1 MSNKRYWQK
10 TKGTKN
16 FMKIVWKR
24 LEVMIR
30 FATEEDAEEL
40 LRIYSYYVENT
51 AITFEYDTP
60 ALDEFKYRIRTIKA
74 MYPYLVSEV
83 DGKIVGYAYANTFKD
98 RAAYDCIGYPEVE
111 DQYLTKNSV
120 QYHEHLGYR
129 FIGTFKKCGY
139 KFNRWYDMVW
149 MEKMIGE
156 HSKNQKE
163 VILFR
168 EIEKNYE
175 F

>member
-16 FMKIVWKR
+16 FMKIVWER

-83 DGKIVGYAYANTFKD
+83 DGKIVGGGDSVACVNKFGLANGVSYVSTGGGALLEAIEGKVLPGIAAVKGEAYK
-98 RAAYDCIGYPEVE
+98 
-111 DQYLTKNSV
+111 
-120 QYHEHLGYR
+120 
-129 FIGTFKKCGY
+129 
-139 KFNRWYDMVW
+139 
-149 MEKMIGE
+149 
-156 HSKNQKE
+156 
-163 VILFR
+163 
-168 EIEKNYE
+168 
-175 F
+175 

>member
-1 MSNKRYWQK
+1 MAKK
-10 TKGTKN
+10 KGIKN
-16 FMKIVWKR
+16 FMKIVWER

-98 RAAYDCIGYPEVE
+98 RAAYDWAVETTIYLDKDARGKGYGKELYEALEKALKTQNITNLYACIGYPEVE

-120 QYHEHLGYR
+120 QYHEHLG
-129 FIGTFKKCGY
+129 
-139 KFNRWYDMVW
+139 
-149 MEKMIGE
+149 
-156 HSKNQKE
+156 
-163 VILFR
+163 
-168 EIEKNYE
+168 
-175 F
+175 